1 MTGGSEWAARGLN
14 LTKGESSG
22 TKAAIAQRIVNTG
35 NALLLQPVTTGA
47 VQHALNS
54 ETGTLIGRSY
64 LGDESLAASAPVQV
78 DNLDWVIVAEIETD
92 EAFAPVRRFTRN
104 LVLSS
109 TALVVVSLLSLIL
122 AQLIVRPLRRLKV
135 AAGRVAAG
143 EQGVQVT
150 RGEATSLRMSERNST
165 T

>member
-1 MTGGSEWAARGLN
+1 M
-14 LTKGESSG
+14 
-22 TKAAIAQRIVNTG
+22 
-35 NALLLQPVTTGA
+35 LLQPVTTGA

-54 ETGTLIGRSY
+54 ETGTLIGHSY
-64 LGDESLAASAPVQV
+64 LGVESLAASAPVQV

-92 EAFAPVRRFTRN
+92 EAFAPVRKFTRN

-109 TALVVVSLLSLIL
+109 TALVVVSLFSLIL

-143 EQGVQVT
+143 EQGVQAT